1 MGLRAGPLVGEQA
14 NPGSVAVAAFHSVPP
29 CAIARSMDILSVT
42 PAVWEGSRP
51 ARAPGP
57 GSAHQ
62 AGETP
67 ALPGGGLAPNSSA

>member
-42 PAVWEGSRP
+42 PAVWEGGHSG
-51 ARAPGP
+51 RAPGP
-57 GSAHQ
+57 GN
-62 AGETP
+62 AGRADETP